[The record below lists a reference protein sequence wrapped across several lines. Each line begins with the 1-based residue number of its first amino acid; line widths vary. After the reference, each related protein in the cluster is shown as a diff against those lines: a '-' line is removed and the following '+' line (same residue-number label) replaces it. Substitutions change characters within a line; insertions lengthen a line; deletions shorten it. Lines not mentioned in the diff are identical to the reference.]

1 MTITTTSKH
10 IAEFW
15 AERGFKPE
23 VLYHL
28 DGVTYQ
34 RVEVPDDH
42 KMLSHPSYISL
53 VFQEK
58 LNWRHIVKR
67 RLQPKLYSV
76 KKNGHYADVRD
87 PEGRR
92 AVPLARSREL
102 LHRALTNPATGEGPE
117 IIELKKPEKILNVLG
132 KARRFG
138 VDRIMFFAAEGF
150 TESISL
156 DEALGV
162 LTLTQRRNQ

>member
-1 MTITTTSKH
+1 MTVTTTYEP
-10 IAEFW
+10 IVDFW
-15 AERGFKPE
+15 AERGFEPKE
-23 VLYHL
+23 LYRL
-28 DGVTYQ
+28 DGIAYWQ
-34 RVEVPDDH
+34 IEVPDDH
-42 KMLSHPSYISL
+42 EMLTHPEYVTL
-53 VFQEK
+53 AFQEK
-58 LNWRHIVKR
+58 LNWHHVVRR

-102 LHRALTNPATGEGPE
+102 LRRALTNPATGEGPD
-117 IIELKKPEKILNVLG
+117 IIELKKPKKIRIVLD
-132 KARRFG
+132 KAQRFG

-156 DEALGV
+156 EEAMVALSS
-162 LTLTQRRNQ
+162 L